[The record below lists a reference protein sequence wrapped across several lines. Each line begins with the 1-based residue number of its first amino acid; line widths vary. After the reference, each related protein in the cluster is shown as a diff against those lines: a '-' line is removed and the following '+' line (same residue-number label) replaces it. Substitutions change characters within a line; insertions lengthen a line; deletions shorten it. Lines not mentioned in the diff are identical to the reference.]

1 MTPVATPTEMLAA
14 TSAVEAAVVV
24 LEATAVE
31 AVAAAEWKMAAAA
44 AAEWSLVNVV
54 DSAVGGA

>member
-1 MTPVATPTEMLAA
+1 M
-14 TSAVEAAVVV
+14 VV